1 MSGTQG
7 WDRARWLWWLA
18 LAGGISFMVAVVQ
31 RLEGPPIWAWKT
43 TGVAFLALWAA
54 ANARGTHGWLIA
66 AALGFGALGDY
77 LIDAVGIMAGAAA
90 FAIGH
95 LIAIT
100 FYLRNRRGVL
110 TSSQKLL
117 IFSVA
122 PLALFI
128 TYQIVHRA
136 EPTDI
141 IASMVYTGIVAIMAA
156 TAWASRFSRYVTGIG
171 AMLFLASDLVLFK
184 SMTPRIG
191 PIVEALPPLSWP
203 QLLVWPL
210 YFGGQALIAW
220 GVVSTLS
227 REAGDR

>member
-1 MSGTQG
+1 MSATQG

-43 TGVAFLALWAA
+43 SGVALLALWAA
-54 ANARGTHGWLIA
+54 ANARGANGWLIA

-77 LIDAVGIMAGAAA
+77 LLDAIGLEKGAVA
-90 FAIGH
+90 FGIGH

-100 FYLRNRRGVL
+100 LYLKNRRPATTV
-110 TSSQKLL
+110 SQRLL
-117 IFSVA
+117 GWLVMPATLVIVWGMLSPQPGWWHAAIYSLFVA
-122 PLALFI
+122 A
-128 TYQIVHRA
+128 
-136 EPTDI
+136 
-141 IASMVYTGIVAIMAA
+141 MAA
-156 TAWASRFSRYVTGIG
+156 AAWTSRFPRYRTGIG
-171 AMLFLASDLVLFK
+171 AMLFLASDLF
-184 SMTPRIG
+184 IFAG
-191 PIVEALPPLSWP
+191 EGGALSKDVTMW
-203 QLLVWPL
+203 LVWPL